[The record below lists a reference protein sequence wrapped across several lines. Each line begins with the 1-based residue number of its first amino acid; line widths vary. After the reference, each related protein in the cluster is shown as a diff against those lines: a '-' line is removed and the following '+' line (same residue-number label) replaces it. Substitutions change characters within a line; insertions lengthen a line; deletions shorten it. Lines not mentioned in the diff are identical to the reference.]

1 VSPQHVGTG
10 KPNIGLSYPAGMG
23 AGVEWS
29 FASFWARESLV
40 PVEEVEVEVLGDRFR
55 KSVARKKLLLVEV
68 RGPWA

>member
-1 VSPQHVGTG
+1 
-10 KPNIGLSYPAGMG
+10 MG

-29 FASFWARESLV
+29 FASFWARESPV
-40 PVEEVEVEVLGDRFR
+40 PLGEVEVEVLGDRFR

>member
-1 VSPQHVGTG
+1 
-10 KPNIGLSYPAGMG
+10 MG

-29 FASFWARESLV
+29 FASFWARECPV
-40 PVEEVEVEVLGDRFR
+40 PVEEVEVLGDRFR